1 MKAPTHRRDEKLALY
16 LDTVR
21 RSPRLPREEEHRLAV
36 EARAGDVRARHRL
49 VQHSLGL
56 VVASVRKL
64 HLGVV
69 RLDDVIQEGNLG
81 LIRALQTFD
90 PDAGTRFSTYAIW
103 WIRAYIGKY
112 VKEARS
118 IVRPRGG
125 TIAVADLSLDAV
137 VDEEDD
143 TTHLDR
149 VEDDRPGPEDALLTS
164 ESARE
169 VRGVLALYRRR
180 VGELG
185 WDIIHS
191 RIQQDTP
198 HTLEEVGARWGLS
211 RERVRQ
217 VELQVKRLLAVLL
230 DEERRDAA

>member
-1 MKAPTHRRDEKLALY
+1 MKAPTHRRDDELALY
-16 LDTVR
+16 LDAVR
-21 RSPRLPREEEHRLAV
+21 RAPRLPREEEHRMAV
-36 EARAGDVRARHRL
+36 EARAGDVYARHRL
-49 VQHSLGL
+49 IQHSLGL
-56 VVASVRKL
+56 VVAFVRKL
-64 HLGVV
+64 RLGAV

-81 LIRALQTFD
+81 LIRALETFD
-90 PDAGTRFSTYAIW
+90 PYAGTRFSTYAIW
-103 WIRAYIGKY
+103 WIRAYIGRY

-125 TIAVADLSLDAV
+125 KIALADLSLDAS

-149 VEDDRPGPEDALLTS
+149 VEDVRPGPEDAFLTS

-169 VRGVLALYRRR
+169 VRGVLALHRSR

-191 RIQQDTP
+191 RIQHDTP

-217 VELQVKRLLAVLL
+217 VELQTKRLLAAFL
-230 DEERRDAA
+230 EEARPDAA